1 MFQDYLCI
9 VMDMQSFFKNKNHKY
24 QINTLPGIF
33 NFISFK
39 MSQIKHKDIYNQQV
53 NIKNELQRLINT
65 ISIGISL

>member
-39 MSQIKHKDIYNQQV
+39 MSQIKHKDIY
-53 NIKNELQRLINT
+53 ICIITK
-65 ISIGISL
+65 